1 MSMTDLG
8 KNNTHRLEVRAAH
21 RCPLARE
28 LKPPHSTSTSQVA
41 TVPGLSDKLWDI
53 PAKPRAL
60 TDSFATLPRDEQGAY
75 AREELDMR
83 VTRKSRAPG
92 LTRCEDPLEVLA
104 PFRSLGQL
112 RQELLAKNR
121 HASILVIKNATNYVL
136 TLQEAVLDRGDYGR

>member
-1 MSMTDLG
+1 MASSPYFCLT
-8 KNNTHRLEVRAAH
+8 R
-21 RCPLARE
+21 
-28 LKPPHSTSTSQVA
+28 STLQVS

-53 PAKPRAL
+53 PSKPRAL
-60 TDSFATLPRDEQGAY
+60 TDSFATLPRDDKGAA

-104 PFRSLGQL
+104 PFRSLGEL

-121 HASILVIKNATNYVL
+121 HSSILVLKNATNYVL
-136 TLQEAVLDRGDYGR
+136 TLQEAVLDRGAYGRCVAALFVAGQLGPFGWAP